1 LPDALSTQGSIEE
14 RKIVRPLLTRP
25 WSEQD
30 VSTLKKMWGTGLPTR
45 LIAIRLR
52 RSMKAVSKKARQLNL
67 GSLRTSVEA
76 RLPH

>member
-1 LPDALSTQGSIEE
+1 
-14 RKIVRPLLTRP
+14 VRPPLTRP

-45 LIAIRLR
+45 LIAIRLH

-67 GSLRTSVEA
+67 GSLRAETGP